1 MSDEEETSTGDNDAE
16 QEMRLDEMLSGRA
29 LPRFAMPEVATLFEF
44 GIESD
49 ENGDPVVTPFDLSE
63 DPLLKELADSLPVS
77 ARGLKLLPDRPPHS
91 QSGDWGMVLG
101 AIAAIWQLAGLPGA
115 IQTGQRVRAWLR
127 ARKGRSG
134 DVGALLPVALYHLTR
149 EFPDAKPDPSR
160 VQYFNPVQRRGY
172 PLDHQVVF
180 LFRFYDLSDAI
191 VYVVEVDSLGDC
203 VTCIKRPGRMFET
216 SGNMEAER

>member
-1 MSDEEETSTGDNDAE
+1 MRDEEVTSSDDAE

-49 ENGDPVVTPFDLSE
+49 ENGDPVATPFDLSE
-63 DPLLKELADSLPVS
+63 DPQLKEVADSLPAS
-77 ARGLKLLPDRPPHS
+77 ARDLKLLPDRPPHS

-101 AIAAIWQLAGLPGA
+101 AIAAVWQLAGLPGA
-115 IQTGQRVRAWLR
+115 IQTGQRLRAWFR

-149 EFPDAKPDPSR
+149 EFPDATPDPSR
-160 VQYFNPVQRRGY
+160 VQYFNPVQQRGY

-191 VYVVEVDSLGDC
+191 VYVVEVDSLGEC
-203 VTCIKRPGRMFET
+203 VTCIRRPSRMFEAP
-216 SGNMEAER
+216 GNTEGPR